1 MRQSGIGL
9 ISERDISKERVR
21 GDMKKNVNGDIY
33 EGQFKDDLKNGQGT
47 YKYVKRVELA
57 SHINS

>member
-21 GDMKKNVNGDIY
+21 SDMKKNANGDIY
-33 EGQFKDDLKNGQGT
+33 EGQFKDGLKNGQGT
-47 YKYVKRVELA
+47 YKYLKRTELA
-57 SHINS
+57 CRLNS

>member
-21 GDMKKNVNGDIY
+21 SDMKKNANENKYD
-33 EGQFKDDLKNGQGT
+33 GQFKDRYRLSSEKII
-47 YKYVKRVELA
+47 KK
-57 SHINS
+57 